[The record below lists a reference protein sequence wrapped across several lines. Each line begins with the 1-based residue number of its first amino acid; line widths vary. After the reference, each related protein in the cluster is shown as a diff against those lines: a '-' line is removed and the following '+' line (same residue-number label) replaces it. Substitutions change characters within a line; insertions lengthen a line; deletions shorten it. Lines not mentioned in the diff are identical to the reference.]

1 MAEQTPASQRPEAG
15 ARLDSA
21 GVRSTLVRG
30 ALVATALLAGVWL
43 ALGYHAIGLREEG
56 EAVLERVGRAPL
68 QPEEV
73 ERARDAFRGARRLSV
88 DQDPVVDEGLLL
100 IAAGRRREAANVARR
115 ATEAEPENSR
125 AWFLAFAAA
134 QNPRRSEEARR
145 RLSDLNPWW
154 RFLLR

>member
-1 MAEQTPASQRPEAG
+1 
-15 ARLDSA
+15 
-21 GVRSTLVRG
+21 VRSTLVRG

-56 EAVLERVGRAPL
+56 EEVLERVGRAPL
-68 QPEEV
+68 QPEQV

-100 IAAGRRREAANVARR
+100 VAAGRSREAANLARR

-125 AWFLAFAAA
+125 AWFLALAAA
-134 QNPRRSEEARR
+134 ANPGRAEEARR